1 MNKVFT
7 IKNTTYLNPPKDYD
21 DESLYPSFQ
30 EKLDLFKIEILKS
43 VSNLDAKTYFR
54 FGDGDYYFLNKIP
67 KGSAKPGKR
76 ALKISY
82 SKLDHQPFVDN
93 YVKNDKY
100 AALIT
105 PSSISNFRSMLQ
117 KEPDFPIEVFYG
129 LLSNKWL
136 FENISGKI
144 GIIGA
149 KPKIK
154 IIKKLMEHEEYK
166 DYLRL
171 DRFDDY
177 LSIDQNFACDNLEKT
192 RKKLFKQLEKSKSN
206 IFLVG
211 IGHVKSGILNEMKNI
226 KPAVYLDV
234 GVGIDALAG
243 LVNIYRPY
251 FGSWK
256 NYKVSNARYL
266 YRNADL
272 LINNFGSLGD
282 LKKLK

>member
-21 DESLYPSFQ
+21 DENLYPNFQ
-30 EKLDLFKIEILKS
+30 EKLDSFKFEILESTNSLK
-43 VSNLDAKTYFR
+43 NKTYYK

-82 SKLDHQPFVDN
+82 SKLNHQPFIDG
-93 YVKNDKY
+93 YIKNDKY
-100 AALIT
+100 ASLIT
-105 PSSISNFRSMLQ
+105 PPNISKFRSMLHR
-117 KEPDFPIEVFYG
+117 EPDFPSEILYG
-129 LLSNKWL
+129 LVSNKWL
-136 FENISGKI
+136 FENITKKI

-149 KPKIK
+149 KPKIR

-166 DYLRL
+166 DYLKL
-171 DRFDDY
+171 DKFDDY
-177 LSIDQNFACDNLEKT
+177 ISIDQNFACDNLESTK
-192 RKKLFKQLEKSKSN
+192 KKLYKQLEKSKSD

-234 GVGIDALAG
+234 GIGIDALAG
-243 LVNIYRPY
+243 VVNLYRPF
-251 FGSWK
+251 FGSWR
-256 NYKVSNARYL
+256 NYKVSNHNYL
-266 YRNADL
+266 YRNVDV
-272 LINNFGSLGD
+272 LINNFGSLGNQKE
-282 LKKLK
+282 L